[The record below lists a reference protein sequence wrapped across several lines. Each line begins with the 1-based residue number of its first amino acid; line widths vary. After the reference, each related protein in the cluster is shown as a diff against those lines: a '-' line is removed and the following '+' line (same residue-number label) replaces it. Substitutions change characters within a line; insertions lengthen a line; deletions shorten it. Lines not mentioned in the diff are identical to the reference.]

1 MNPIRKRRL
10 ILILLGLGALGIAA
24 TLILTAL
31 NENLQHF
38 VSPTDI
44 AEGKAPEPGKRFR
57 LGGVVLE
64 GSVVREQGVLAA
76 TFVVTDRFKEQTVRY
91 EGILPDLFREGQSVV
106 ATGTLTDGRFD
117 ATEVLAKHDENYM
130 PTEVADAIARAKQK
144 QDPSVPSGQ
153 TAAEPDAVA
162 PDALPV
168 PAPVDEPGALPDTT
182 TPDSGEATP

>member
-10 ILILLGLGALGIAA
+10 LLILLGLGVLGVAA
-24 TLILTAL
+24 SLILTAL

-44 AEGKAPEPGKRFR
+44 AEGKAPGSGKRFR

-64 GSVVREQGVLAA
+64 GSVKREPGKLAA
-76 TFVVTDRFKEQTVRY
+76 TFVVTDRFKEQVVRY

-106 ATGTLTDGRFD
+106 ATGTLEGDRFR

-130 PTEVADAIARAKQK
+130 PTEVADAIARAKVK
-144 QDPSVPSGQ
+144 QAGTPTGNTVPVTTPTPAEGDVQAPASESG
-153 TAAEPDAVA
+153 TSS
-162 PDALPV
+162 
-168 PAPVDEPGALPDTT
+168 EPGVS
-182 TPDSGEATP
+182 TP